1 MRRYLIVPAVAA
13 IVALIVAACGGADP
27 TATPRPTA
35 TPLPT
40 ATPAPTPTAVLTPTP
55 SGPQPKYGG
64 VLQART
70 FTDWG
75 NWDTY
80 NASGGWTAHFTMQLL
95 SHLIVMEQ
103 GTINKIEGDLATA
116 WELGPDGKSY
126 TFSLR
131 KDAAFH
137 DGMPVTAHDVMYNWA
152 RALDKEQTRLTFNRE
167 RLAAVDSME
176 APDDYTFS
184 LRKDAAF
191 HDGMPVTAHDV
202 MYNWA
207 RALDKEQTRLTF
219 NRERLAAV
227 DSMEAPDDYTFKVQ
241 LKNVSASFL
250 PSIATPFMLVYP
262 KHIPDM
268 EEWQKRTPIG
278 SGGFKFKNYSADV
291 SYDYVRNDGYYK
303 KDEAGRALPYLDG
316 VTYNIIRD
324 PSFALGAFRSGKLH
338 CGCAYDQDFMTAN
351 IEELMRDVPGAKLEP
366 LLGTRVGMRF
376 NAARAPFDN
385 LAFRQGVAI
394 GLDKESAALAA
405 IGGDKSFWPT
415 PPMIPSEKGGR
426 WALPQEQIKTIPGYL
441 PDQAKNLEIAKQKF
455 AESGIDPKSVEI
467 ELFVG
472 GRFHSAQAEAVATL
486 ISQDLGVR
494 MEFRLAGSVGEA
506 TEKAI
511 KGDFDANWVTE
522 SQTIDDPIDNYTNF
536 IMTGGGKNFGKYSN
550 ARVDEL
556 LAAQDAELDVMKRR
570 EMLWEVQRIN
580 FTEFPVV
587 WINWLSQFRGTR
599 PEVEGYH
606 VGVVLTGSNLRLDKV
621 WLDPDL
627 AQ

>member
-1 MRRYLIVPAVAA
+1 MMRRYLIVPAVAA
-13 IVALIVAACGGADP
+13 IMALIVAACGGADP

-116 WELGPDGKSY
+116 WELGPDGKS
-126 TFSLR
+126 
-131 KDAAFH
+131 
-137 DGMPVTAHDVMYNWA
+137 
-152 RALDKEQTRLTFNRE
+152 
-167 RLAAVDSME
+167 
-176 APDDYTFS
+176 YTFS